1 MNHEYDQQRKDS
13 PVTAAT
19 RGDLIEPGQSSRSAL
34 LRKPEHAIASSLVQ
48 RKAVVIGG
56 DGGGDAGARTE
67 RVHQAAAEGIRGA
80 GGALPHADAIQRAFG
95 RHGIGHIQAHTDG
108 AARAG
113 AGAMGAEAFATGHH
127 VAFAGAP
134 SLHTAAHEAAHV
146 VQQAAGVHLAG
157 GVGQAG
163 DAYERH
169 ADAVADRVVR
179 GESAEALLD
188 GMVGRGGGAAG
199 PSAVQHKLVP
209 GPNTPMQNL
218 QALVN
223 FLNTMCF
230 GAYLFGVGGDGSIT
244 IAQGDFTKLKNLP
257 PKMAQKIDQF
267 GNVLAHVLLANEVV
281 AIDFVAGSK
290 FIIGNFDGQAIDLG
304 DIQQIVAAGRQDG
317 DDPVDFYGTLAHEI
331 TEQFNKQVGGLDY
344 ETAHGEASEL
354 EFSITGWRRVSE
366 SMLSSTKHKDST
378 YTGVSELVY
387 QREAP
392 PHDTRTI
399 HMTIA
404 RNKITA
410 LQTVTA
416 PSSQP
421 SGTSKPG
428 AKEEHKVEHK
438 RKREDDKT
446 TDKSLLEQFLE
457 DLEDDDGVDTQ
468 SSSSHKPPDKGNDDG
483 GTGGGGMGLGGG
495 GSNPIVQQQAVQMV
509 TGEINGEDEYRT
521 LFCLSQG
528 WNPSGAPQFE
538 IDASVKAA
546 AQRYA
551 NSIIDAAYNEAERQL
566 QRALNGAQHALD
578 KLDGVPDLK
587 SDLVHANL
595 QKAVPAVGQFDRPA
609 LRLVVQT
616 LGRIYATLK
625 ACTFDALNYK
635 PVTCTD
641 TIAFAHP
648 GVNVIHLM
656 APFYTHHT
664 SARPRGLTLVHECA
678 HIVNEAIQHNE
689 EIWYLNAY
697 NWEKIT
703 NILDQLGAF
712 LLEQAKKTQQGL
724 G

>member
-1 MNHEYDQQRKDS
+1 
-13 PVTAAT
+13 
-19 RGDLIEPGQSSRSAL
+19 
-34 LRKPEHAIASSLVQ
+34 
-48 RKAVVIGG
+48 
-56 DGGGDAGARTE
+56 
-67 RVHQAAAEGIRGA
+67 
-80 GGALPHADAIQRAFG
+80 
-95 RHGIGHIQAHTDG
+95 
-108 AARAG
+108 
-113 AGAMGAEAFATGHH
+113 MGAEAFATGHH

-134 SLHTAAHEAAHV
+134 GLHTAAHEAAHV

-188 GMVGRGGGAAG
+188 DMVGRGGAG
-199 PSAVQHKLVP
+199 GPAAVQHKLVP
-209 GPNTPMQNL
+209 GPNTSPQNL
-218 QALVN
+218 QALMS

-230 GAYLFGVGGDGSIT
+230 GAYHFGVGTDGSIT
-244 IAQGDFTKLKNLP
+244 IAQGDFKQLSGLP

-267 GNVLAHVLLANEVV
+267 GNVLAHVLLADKVV

-304 DIQQIVAAGRQDG
+304 DIQKILGFGRDDG
-317 DDPVDFYGTLAHEI
+317 DDPIDFYGTLAHEI

-354 EFSITGWRRVSE
+354 EFSITGWQRISE
-366 SMLSSTKHKDST
+366 HMLSSTQHKDST
-378 YTGVSELVY
+378 YSGVSELVY

-399 HMTIA
+399 QMTIA

-410 LQTVTA
+410 LQTVTG

-421 SGTSKPG
+421 SSKS
-428 AKEEHKVEHK
+428 KSQEHK
-438 RKREDDKT
+438 RKREDDQT
-446 TDKSLLEQFLE
+446 SDKSLLEQFLD
-457 DLEDDDGVDTQ
+457 DLEDDDGVDTL
-468 SSSSHKPPDKGNDDG
+468 SGSSHKPPDKGDEDG
-483 GTGGGGMGLGGG
+483 SRGGGGTGLGGG

-528 WNPSGAPQFE
+528 WKPSGAPQFE

-551 NSIIDAAYNEAERQL
+551 DGIIDAAYNEAERQL
-566 QRALNGAQHALD
+566 QRAINGAAYALG
-578 KLDGVPDLK
+578 KLDGM
-587 SDLVHANL
+587 SDEISGLVHANL
-595 QKAVPAVGQFDRPA
+595 EKAVPSAGSFDKPK

-616 LGRIYATLK
+616 LERIHATLK

-635 PVTCTD
+635 PVSCTD
-641 TIAFAHP
+641 TIAYAHP
-648 GVNVIHLM
+648 GVNVIHLLE
-656 APFYTHHT
+656 AFYTHHT

-678 HIVNEAIQHNE
+678 HIVNEAIQHNA

-712 LLEQAKKTQQGL
+712 LLQQAQKAQQGL